1 MLTLVYILTLLFFI
15 GIIFSIWKIIYDTRA
30 FKSLEDYQYIIEVIL
45 SQFRESIENMIGDLS
60 RTVISAVSKQ
70 MAETFAT
77 RDQVKDLKRT
87 IECLKQQIQSL
98 SEQSSQNAE
107 RQDKQQ
113 DNDG

>member
-77 RDQVKDLKRT
+77 RDQVKDLKST

>member
-77 RDQVKDLKRT
+77 RDQVRDLKHT
-87 IECLKQQIQSL
+87 IESLQQQIQSL

>member
-70 MAETFAT
+70 MAEAFAT
-77 RDQVKDLKRT
+77 RDQVKDLKST